1 MSAPDLQLARAE
13 ILTGSPRPAPE
24 PTENELWQILDHI
37 NGNLEPKAW
46 TTTEATT
53 TEARQ

>member
-1 MSAPDLQLARAE
+1 MKGTDPQLARAE

-37 NGNLEPKAW
+37 NGNLEPKAG
-46 TTTEATT
+46 TTTEAMT
-53 TEARQ
+53 TEAAR